1 MSERRKRLLLN
12 LAVVA
17 LTLLVLLLFRTLFP
31 GFVERFVQA
40 AMSIILPFSIALFL
54 SYLLAPLFRL
64 LERKIKQRNRLLNT
78 AIVFG
83 GVGVLLFFFFRY
95 AGSLIYNQAVAF
107 IENDWPRVVAAI
119 DAFLGENTFIRRV
132 YEYIQGLVTWETI
145 GDIEIDFLALFQS
158 LTLIVITIVL
168 VPVFLFF
175 ILNDRKRIYEAIVV
189 VFPKRARKHVIELSG
204 RANRVIEEYFNG
216 RFLTMFVMAIVF
228 TIVFFIFGFRERSFL
243 FGFML
248 GFFDIV
254 PYVGPFIAMLLPVL
268 YSLTD
273 ETLLFG
279 DFAPLAI
286 AVTVVVGQIIQNNV
300 AQPLIMG
307 KETKLHPLLV
317 LSAFVFFGYLF
328 GVVGIILAI
337 PITGMIRETVRYLK
351 ELHEDKIQLDE
362 EEKARIQATYDHT
375 SPKDD
380 KGKED

>member
-1 MSERRKRLLLN
+1 MTEPKKRVLVN
-12 LAVVA
+12 LALVA
-17 LTLLVLLLFRTLFP
+17 LVLLVLLLFRTLFP
-31 GFVERFVQA
+31 DFVERFVQA
-40 AMSIILPFSIALFL
+40 MMAIVLPFSIALFI

-64 LERKIKQRNRLLNT
+64 LERRIKQRNRLLNT
-78 AIVFG
+78 GIVFG

-95 AGSLIYNQAVAF
+95 AGSLIYTQAVAF

-119 DAFLGENTFIRRV
+119 DDFLGENTFFRRV
-132 YEYIQGLVTWETI
+132 YEYIRDLVSWENI
-145 GDIEIDFLALFQS
+145 DGIEIDFLALFQS
-158 LTLIVITIVL
+158 LTVIVITIVL

-175 ILNDRKRIYEAIVV
+175 ILNDRKRIYEAIVM
-189 VFPKRARKHVIELSG
+189 VFPKRARKHVIELTG
-204 RANRVIEEYFNG
+204 RANRVVEEYFNG

-228 TIVFFIFGFRERSFL
+228 TIVFFILGFRQRSFL

-286 AVTVVVGQIIQNNV
+286 AVTVVIGQLIQNNV

-328 GVVGIILAI
+328 GVVGVILAI
-337 PITGMIRETVRYLK
+337 PITGMIRETIRYLK
-351 ELHEDKIQLDE
+351 ELHEERIRLDE
-362 EEKARIQATYDHT
+362 TEKAKIHANHGSTRPQ
-375 SPKDD
+375 DD
-380 KGKED
+380 KGDED